1 MSKPDGLRK
10 PGRRNGMRIRV
21 SPSMPREEANR
32 ADSRTSGHGS
42 SDLPA
47 TDELEANTAEQSKA
61 GPDKLRDTVGAFSRK
76 AAGTVAEATA
86 AAAVRVQDASS
97 KVVSATDSLSQE
109 CATKNR
115 GCDGGGPTTGGWNHT
130 CVGGNR
136 LGCKPVDGRLRRPSW
151 PASLAMDLNDLLQAT
166 RQGQCHDL

>member
-10 PGRRNGMRIRV
+10 PGRRNDADTRQPEHAG
-21 SPSMPREEANR
+21 EEADR
-32 ADSRTSGHGS
+32 ADSRTVGHRR
-42 SDLPA
+42 SDLPG

-86 AAAVRVQDASS
+86 AAAERVQDASS

-109 CATKNR
+109 ARRRTEDAAAAAQR
-115 GCDGGGPTTGGWNHT
+115 LGDGTTRAW
-130 CVGGNR
+130 GGNR
-136 LGCKPVDGRLRRPSW
+136 LGCKPVDGRYADPPGQQPCHGPERPA
-151 PASLAMDLNDLLQAT
+151 PGDG
-166 RQGQCHDL
+166 QGQCHDL